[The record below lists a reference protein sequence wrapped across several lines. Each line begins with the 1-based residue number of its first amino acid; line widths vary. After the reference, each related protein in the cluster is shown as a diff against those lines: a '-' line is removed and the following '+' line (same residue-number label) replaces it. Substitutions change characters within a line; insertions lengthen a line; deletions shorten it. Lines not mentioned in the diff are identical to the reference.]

1 MIGLRAF
8 RPSQQID
15 ARHPGKYFRIAIVK
29 PRLAGDHGIETLDLS
44 YTERGV
50 QAGQPE
56 IVSQHVVMKTP
67 WMRNLGIGRNM
78 TRQSGDTIITESIAI
93 LQYLGTK
100 YGPTPL
106 TPQPEDPN
114 YAAYLQFLVLGEA
127 SLAAGLTP
135 LVRAMFMAPD
145 DQKQN
150 WTLKNNAESFIK
162 QLQLVDAQL
171 AKGPYL
177 AGDNFTAADISVGY
191 ALAFGE
197 FLSLHDGYSP
207 AVAAYH
213 QRLKDRPAFQKAQ
226 TVQ

>member
-1 MIGLRAF
+1 MIKVFHSPRSRSLRVIWMAEEMGLTYEVEPASLMAPSEAF
-8 RPSQQID
+8 LKANPTR
-15 ARHPGKYFRIAIVK
+15 
-29 PRLAGDHGIETLDLS
+29 TLPVLVD
-44 YTERGV
+44 
-50 QAGQPE
+50 
-56 IVSQHVVMKTP
+56 
-67 WMRNLGIGRNM
+67 
-78 TRQSGDTIITESIAI
+78 GDTVITESIAI

-191 ALAFGE
+191 ALAFGT
-197 FLSLHDGYSP
+197 FLSLDDGYS
-207 AVAAYH
+207 AAIKDYQ
-213 QRLKDRPAFQKAQ
+213 QRITSREAFQRASA
-226 TVQ
+226 VQ